1 MRTRGRRPL
10 EGESQQMTASVV
22 THIPHTS
29 PQRGKKWV
37 HGHNNNARALQ
48 SPGKIPL
55 PHKWCKSET
64 MVAYSPGCPTPPT
77 WPHPQD
83 PEVQTGHPNM
93 GQCTLHG
100 MVTNE
105 ACTTPTRRD
114 PARDQAAHQGPRP
127 HRARVR
133 EILFIPKGLFKID
146 TSLLAGGQHKRKH
159 SQHPKTVRQHPAQ
172 FAFCLLNPGSPPCLP
187 HLLYMTVFFLL

>member
-1 MRTRGRRPL
+1 MSWKEGGTEYVRMGGKRPL

-77 WPHPQD
+77 WPHPRD

-100 MVTNE
+100 VVAKE

-114 PARDQAAHQGPRP
+114 PATSPPNIPRP
-127 HRARVR
+127 
-133 EILFIPKGLFKID
+133 FNNTQP
-146 TSLLAGGQHKRKH
+146 SLH
-159 SQHPKTVRQHPAQ
+159 
-172 FAFCLLNPGSPPCLP
+172 FAC
-187 HLLYMTVFFLL
+187 